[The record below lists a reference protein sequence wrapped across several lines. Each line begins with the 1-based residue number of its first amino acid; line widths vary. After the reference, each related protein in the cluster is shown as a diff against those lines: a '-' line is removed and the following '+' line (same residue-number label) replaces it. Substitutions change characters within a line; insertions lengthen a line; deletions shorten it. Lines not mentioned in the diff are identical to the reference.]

1 MQQGSVMKVK
11 MKQYKSICRR
21 VAASPRRRVVLAFC
35 LLPLAFCLAPTPV
48 ASAQNWET
56 SGPPKQERAANS
68 KPKLLENV
76 GIDQRLE
83 QQVPLDLTFRDESG
97 NTVRLGDYFGQKPV
111 VLSLVYYSC
120 PQLCSQVLNGLT
132 GSLST
137 LRDFSI
143 GKEYTVLTV
152 SFDPREKPE
161 LAAKKKATYVEWYRR
176 EGAAAGWHF
185 LTGDQEQID
194 RLTEAVGFHYNWD
207 PASQQ
212 FVHASGVMLLTPEG
226 KLSRYFYGIE
236 YSAKD
241 LRLGLVEASDGKIG
255 SAVDQVLLY
264 CFHYDPEQGKYG
276 FVVMN
281 LIRLGGAITL
291 VGVAALIFV
300 MRRKTAQRQRELGGL
315 V

>member
-1 MQQGSVMKVK
+1 MKSAVNQST
-11 MKQYKSICRR
+11 QYLSSTPSRKRARR
-21 VAASPRRRVVLAFC
+21 AAVLASR
-35 LLPLAFCLAPTPV
+35 LLPLALCLALAP
-48 ASAQNWET
+48 AALAQNWE
-56 SGPPKQERAANS
+56 SGGPPKQQPAAS
-68 KPKLLENV
+68 GKPRQLENV
-76 GIDQRLE
+76 GIDQRLNE
-83 QQVPLDLTFRDESG
+83 QVPLDLTFRDETG
-97 NTVRLGDYFGQKPV
+97 NAVKLGDYFGSKPV

-132 GSLST
+132 SSLNT
-137 LRDFSI
+137 VKDFNI
-143 GKEYTVLTV
+143 GREYTVVTV

-161 LAAKKKATYVEWYRR
+161 LAAKKKATYVEWYKRDGVR
-176 EGAAAGWHF
+176 EGWHF

-194 RLTEAVGFHYNWD
+194 RLTAAVGFHYNWD

-212 FVHASGVMLLTPEG
+212 FVHASGVMLLTPQG

-255 SAVDQVLLY
+255 TPVDKVLLY
-264 CFHYDPEQGKYG
+264 CFHYDPEQGRYG

-291 VGVAALIFV
+291 VGVAALMLV
-300 MRRKTAQRQRELGGL
+300 MRRKNAQRQRELGGL
-315 V
+315 I

>member
-1 MQQGSVMKVK
+1 M
-11 MKQYKSICRR
+11 
-21 VAASPRRRVVLAFC
+21 PF
-35 LLPLAFCLAPTPV
+35 AFCLAQAPQ
-48 ASAQNWET
+48 ALAQNWET
-56 SGPPKQERAANS
+56 NGPPKKERAAGS
-68 KPKLLENV
+68 KPKLLDNV
-76 GIDQRLE
+76 GIDQRLN

-97 NTVRLGDYFGQKPV
+97 NTVRLGDYFGDKPV

-161 LAAKKKATYVEWYRR
+161 LAAKKKATYVEWYKR
-176 EGAAAGWHF
+176 EGASAGWHF

-207 PASQQ
+207 PASQT
-212 FVHASGVMLLTPEG
+212 FVHASGVMLLTPTG

-255 SAVDQVLLY
+255 TAVDQVLLY

-281 LIRLGGAITL
+281 LIRAGGAITL

-300 MRRKTAQRQRELGGL
+300 MRRKTAQRRRELGGL
-315 V
+315 I